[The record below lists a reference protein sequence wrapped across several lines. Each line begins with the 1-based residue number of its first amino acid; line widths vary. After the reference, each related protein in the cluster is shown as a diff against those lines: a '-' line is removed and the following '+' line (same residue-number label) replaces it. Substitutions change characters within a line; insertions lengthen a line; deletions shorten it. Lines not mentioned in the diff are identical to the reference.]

1 MKSQQAMNTAMVG
14 ITKSMHTMNR
24 QMNLP
29 SLQHLMKE
37 FYKQSSMAEM
47 KQEMVDD
54 IMDDVLGVDQEEEAA
69 DEMVNQ
75 VFDEIGISFA
85 DNFAATPSRAVQSEK
100 ERTAMAEGDADLQAR
115 LDNLRKL

>member
-1 MKSQQAMNTAMVG
+1 MKSQQAMSTAMVG
-14 ITKSMHTMNR
+14 ITKSMRAMNR

-29 SLQHLMKE
+29 SLQGMMME
-37 FYKQSSMAEM
+37 FDKQSSMAEM

-54 IMDDVLGVDQEEEAA
+54 IMNDVLGADQEEEEA
-69 DEMVNQ
+69 DEMVSK

-85 DNFAATPSRAVQSEK
+85 DSFAPTPSRSAQSDK
-100 ERTAMAEGDADLQAR
+100 ERSAMADGDAELQAR

>member
-14 ITKSMHTMNR
+14 ITKSMQTMNR

-29 SLQHLMKE
+29 SLQNLMME
-37 FYKQSSMAEM
+37 FDKQSSMAEM

-54 IMDDVLGVDQEEEAA
+54 IMDDVLGGDQEEQEA
-69 DEMVNQ
+69 DEMVNK

-85 DNFAATPSRAVQSEK
+85 DSFAATPSRSAQTEK
-100 ERTAMAEGDADLQAR
+100 ERTAMAEGDAELQAR
-115 LDNLRKL
+115 LDNLRRL